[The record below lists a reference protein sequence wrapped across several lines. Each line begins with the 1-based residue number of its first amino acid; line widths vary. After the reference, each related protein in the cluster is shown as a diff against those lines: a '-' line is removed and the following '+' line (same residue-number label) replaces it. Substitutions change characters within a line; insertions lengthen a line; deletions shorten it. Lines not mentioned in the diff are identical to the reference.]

1 MLIPL
6 PGPLDLDATLDSGQA
21 FRWNRRGGAFEGV
34 VGNSV
39 VLLRQ
44 VGNGLEFSSAPEPE
58 ATVRQRLTDYLA
70 LDIDLDDVYRVIRT
84 DEEIGASIDTF
95 RGMRVL
101 RQDPWE
107 CLASFICSS
116 NSNIQRIRRN
126 IEDISSLCG
135 EPIQRGGAGRA
146 ARHAFPTPERLA
158 SVGPEALRDL
168 KLGYRAKYLHET
180 AVMVAEGRVVPLALR
195 EADYEEALDQL
206 TRLPGVGDKVAN
218 CVALFSL
225 EKPEAF
231 PVDVWI
237 HRVLEETYPGEISA
251 FRRRLLRRSGPN
263 RPTAGKR
270 KDGAIVA
277 RERLREWAQER
288 FGRYAGWANHYLF
301 HSRRNQGRAAAKASR
316 SRA

>member
-21 FRWNRRGGAFEGV
+21 FRWNRRGDGFEGV

-39 VLLRQ
+39 VSLKTA
-44 VGNGLEFSSAPEPE
+44 GDGLEFSSAPEPE
-58 ATVRQRLTDYLA
+58 AAVRQRLIEYLA
-70 LDIDLDDVYRVIRT
+70 LDIDLENVYRVIRT
-84 DEEIGASIDTF
+84 DEEIGASIDAF

-116 NSNIQRIRRN
+116 NSNIGRIRRN
-126 IEDISSLCG
+126 IEDISVLCG
-135 EPIQRGGAGRA
+135 EPIKADGVEPIRA

-158 SVGPEALRDL
+158 SVGPGPLRDL

-180 AVMVAEGRVVPLALR
+180 AVMVAEGRVAPLALR
-195 EADYEEALDQL
+195 ETDYEEALDQL

-237 HRVLEETYPGEISA
+237 HRVLEETYPSEIRA
-251 FRRRLLRRSGPN
+251 FRRSLLRRSGPN

-277 RERLREWAQER
+277 RDRLREWAQER

-301 HSRRNQGRAAAKASR
+301 HSRR

>member
-1 MLIPL
+1 MRIPL
-6 PGPLDLDATLDSGQA
+6 PGPLDLRATLDSGQA
-21 FRWNRRGGAFEGV
+21 FRWNRRDDGFEGV

-84 DEEIGASIDTF
+84 DDRIGVSIDTF
-95 RGMRVL
+95 PGMRVL
-101 RQDPWE
+101 RQEPWE

-126 IEDISSLCG
+126 IEDIAGLCG
-135 EPIQRGGAGRA
+135 EPIEAEPIRADGAI
-146 ARHAFPTPERLA
+146 RHAFPTPERLA
-158 SVGPEALRDL
+158 SVGPEQLRRL
-168 KLGYRAKYLHET
+168 KLGYRAAYLHQA
-180 AVMVAEGRVVPLALR
+180 AVMVAEGRVVPLTLR
-195 EADYEEALDQL
+195 EADYEDAIEQL
-206 TRLPGVGDKVAN
+206 TRVPGVGDKVAN

-277 RERLREWAQER
+277 RDRLREWAQER

-301 HSRRNQGRAAAKASR
+301 HSRRSSGGAAASPNGR
-316 SRA
+316 

>member
-1 MLIPL
+1 VQIPL
-6 PGPLDLDATLDSGQA
+6 LGPLDLAATLDSGQA
-21 FRWNRRGGAFEGV
+21 FRWSLVNDVYSGV
-34 VGNSV
+34 IGNSV

-44 VGNGLEFSSAPEPE
+44 TGDGLEFSSAPEPE
-58 ATVRQRLTDYLA
+58 ATVRQRLIDYLA

-84 DEEIGASIDTF
+84 DEEIGASIDLFT
-95 RGMRVL
+95 GMRVL

-126 IEDISSLCG
+126 IEDIAALCG
-135 EPIQRGGAGRA
+135 EPIEASGAI
-146 ARHAFPTPERLA
+146 RHAFPTPERLA

-168 KLGYRAKYLHET
+168 KLGYRARYLHEA

-195 EADYEEALDQL
+195 EADYEDAIEQL
-206 TRLPGVGDKVAN
+206 TRVPGVGDKVAN

-237 HRVLEETYPGEISA
+237 HRVLEETYPDEIRA
-251 FRRRLLRRSGPN
+251 FRRRLLRRAGSN
-263 RPTAGKR
+263 RPAAGKR

-277 RERLREWAQER
+277 RDRLREWAQER
-288 FGRYAGWANHYLF
+288 FGQYAGWANHYLF
-301 HSRRNQGRAAAKASR
+301 HSRR